1 MHPNLKILLINEY
14 KKKKVSLI
22 FFGILLIVSKTLV
35 LASPLLLKFIVD
47 SISTPSNLSISIEVI
62 LFLYVVCMF
71 LSHALNDFKE
81 YLTELIVQP
90 IIVKVSSKVFN
101 GLINKPVSFF
111 INASSGKS
119 IKDISR
125 ALGSLQTVSA
135 LTLHTALPTLVEY
148 LIILTA
154 ISYTNGVETLIVLL
168 ATLIAHAYYT
178 FYSINQYAISRTKL
192 NDIDSG
198 LASKISELHFNFE
211 TVKSFGSETL
221 ETSKFSQLANDYS
234 NEAINFQKMSSKI
247 AIIQQLI
254 IHTGLA
260 IIFISSGIKSF
271 NGANTAGD
279 FIFTITLCI
288 QIFGPIGFLGS
299 VWKDYKKAI
308 EDVKNIDTYLEKTE
322 SSFHLETCIDL
333 KPYDNPTISVN
344 GVSFSYDQSKVTLKN
359 LSFTL
364 EPNTLNVICGS
375 SGSGKSSLLRLITR
389 LYLPNKGEITINK
402 VNLNQIPA
410 NDFKKIVAF
419 VAQETYLV
427 NGSILENLC
436 YGNKNATL
444 EQVIQCA
451 KSVQIHDFISNLPKG
466 YDTQI
471 NERSLNLSGGQKQR
485 ISIARALLNNPHI
498 LILDEPTSSLDY
510 STEAEIIGLISNLSK
525 SITCVMTTHR
535 LRSVTHADKIIVLKD
550 SEVTEIGNHEYLIKS
565 NGEYSRLLQKS

>member
-1 MHPNLKILLINEY
+1 MLLIA
-14 KKKKVSLI
+14 
-22 FFGILLIVSKTLV
+22 SKTLV

-47 SISTPSNLSISIEVI
+47 SIATPSKISISIDAI
-62 LFLYVVCMF
+62 LFLYVACMF
-71 LSHALNDFKE
+71 LSHALNDLKE

-90 IIVKVSSKVFN
+90 VIAKVSSKVFN
-101 GLINKPVSFF
+101 GLIEKPVSFF

-119 IKDISR
+119 IKDIGR

-148 LIILTA
+148 LIILAA
-154 ISYTNGVETLIVLL
+154 ISYTNGAETLIVLL
-168 ATLIAHAYYT
+168 ATLIAHACYT
-178 FYSINQYAISRTKL
+178 SYSINQYAISRTKL

-221 ETSKFSQLANDYS
+221 ETSKFSQLAIDYS
-234 NEAINFQKMSSKI
+234 NEAINFQKMSSQI

-308 EDVKNIDTYLEKTE
+308 EDVKNIDTYLDKTK
-322 SSFHLETCIDL
+322 SSFHLDTCIDL
-333 KPYDNPTISVN
+333 KPYENPIISVN
-344 GVSFSYDQSKVTLKN
+344 GVSFSYDQSKVTLRN

-375 SGSGKSSLLRLITR
+375 SGSGKSSLLRLLTR
-389 LYLPNKGEITINK
+389 LYLPNKGDITVNK
-402 VNLNQIPA
+402 INLNKIPV
-410 NDFKKIVAF
+410 NYFRKIVAF

-451 KSVQIHDFISNLPKG
+451 KSVQIHEFISNLPKG

-550 SEVTEIGNHEYLIKS
+550 SEVTEIGNHEYLTNS
-565 NGEYSRLLQKS
+565 NGEYSRLLQNS